1 MGMPLACA
9 ENLHRQRA
17 LVMACSRIVGI
28 LFTATLIALIN
39 QAAGRAE
46 ERLGEVSFPISC
58 SPAAQ
63 AQFNRAA
70 ALLHS
75 FFFPET
81 VKAFSAI
88 AEMEPSCAMAYW
100 GIAISQRPNP
110 LVGPFPAD
118 ILKVGW
124 EAVEKARAAT
134 HKTERETEWIEAL
147 AT

>member
-1 MGMPLACA
+1 
-9 ENLHRQRA
+9 
-17 LVMACSRIVGI
+17 MARSRIVGI
-28 LFTATLIALIN
+28 LLTATLIALTN
-39 QAAGRAE
+39 QAAARAE
-46 ERLGEVSFPISC
+46 ERLGEVNFPISC

-63 AQFNRAA
+63 AQFNRAV

-110 LVGPFPAD
+110 LVGPFAGD
-118 ILKVGW
+118 VLKVGW
-124 EAVEKARAAT
+124 EAVERARAAT
-134 HKTERETEWIEAL
+134 HKTERERDWLAAL
-147 AT
+147 KEVYKDYDKVDQDTR